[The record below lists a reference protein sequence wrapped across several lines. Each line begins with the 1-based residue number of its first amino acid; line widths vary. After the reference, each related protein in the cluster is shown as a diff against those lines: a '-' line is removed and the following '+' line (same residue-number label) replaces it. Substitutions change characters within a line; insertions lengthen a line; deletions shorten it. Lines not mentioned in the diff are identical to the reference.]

1 MKYAGIIKND
11 IANGPGIRV
20 SFWVQGCPHKCY
32 NCQNPETWNFDGGK
46 EFTAETLQEIKD
58 ALTANGIQRNLS
70 ILGGEPLCQENLFLT
85 MLVIKEIK
93 EQFPN
98 INIYL
103 WTGYTIEELKDK
115 CSHPHMN
122 YILNNIDVLI
132 DGKYIESQRDIT
144 LPLRGSSNQKII
156 NMREFDFSKK
166 I

>member
-46 EFTAETLQEIKD
+46 EFTNKTLQEIKE
-58 ALTANGIQRNLS
+58 AILANGIQRNLS
-70 ILGGEPLCQENLFLT
+70 ILGGEPLCPENQFLT
-85 MLVIKEIK
+85 ALVIKEIK
-93 EQFPN
+93 ETYPS

-103 WTGYTIEELKDK
+103 WTGYTIEELTSLRKIQNHLD
-115 CSHPHMN
+115 
-122 YILNNIDVLI
+122 YILNNINVLI
-132 DGKYIESQRDIT
+132 DGKYEDDKRDIT
-144 LPLRGSSNQKII
+144 LELRGSSNQRI
-156 NMREFDFSKK
+156 FDFTKK

>member
-32 NCQNPETWNFDGGK
+32 NCQNPETWDFNGGK

-85 MLVIKEIK
+85 MLVIKEVK

-103 WTGYTIEELKDK
+103 WTGYTIEELKGK
-115 CSHPHMN
+115 SNSHLK
-122 YILNNIDVLI
+122 YILNNIDTLI
-132 DGKYIESQRDIT
+132 DGPYLENKRDIT
-144 LPLRGSSNQKII
+144 LPLRGSSNQNII
-156 NMREFDFSKK
+156 DMKKFDFSKK

>member
-32 NCQNPETWNFDGGK
+32 NCQNPETWSFDGGK

-58 ALTANGIQRNLS
+58 ALTANDIQRNLS

-103 WTGYTIEELKDK
+103 WTGYTIEELKGK
-115 CSHPHMN
+115 SSPHLK
-122 YILNNIDVLI
+122 YILNNIDILI
-132 DGKYIESQRDIT
+132 DGRYLDSKRDIT
-144 LPLRGSSNQKII
+144 LSLRGSSNQNII
-156 NMREFDFSKK
+156 DMKKFDFSKK